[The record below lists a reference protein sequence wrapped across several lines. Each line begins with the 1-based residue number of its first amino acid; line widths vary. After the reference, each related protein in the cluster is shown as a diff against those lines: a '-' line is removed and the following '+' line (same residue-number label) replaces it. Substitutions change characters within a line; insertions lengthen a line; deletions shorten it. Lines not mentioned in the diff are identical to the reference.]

1 MSSALINKHITRT
14 LLAGYDASTIDSAWL
29 DDVHDWLTPDDDMRV
44 WVDASFGVIKDG
56 SNIISSIANLGA
68 TRLPF
73 WGDYSPATSATT
85 YVTGGSGI
93 GGHPAWSNA
102 NTTSFGFF
110 GKARAGTIRYN
121 QIRRLYRTGI
131 TMVAVYRKTNSSL
144 TTPLGFGQ
152 FNNVISLRNTAGSP
166 GNASF
171 IVGGFSGSWTATDT
185 STATIANSQNNIIGG
200 TFDGPSLEVKVYVE
214 GVAAGSG
221 ATGTNYF
228 PLVGA
233 AQNTTTQE
241 FILLSGSSGGKL
253 SSTVTSA
260 DDVSAPTG
268 TSSEAQ
274 AVFHSLMVFGT
285 TLSPARMASL
295 NSLLRT
301 RIGV

>member
-1 MSSALINKHITRT
+1 MALAFTNKHTTRA

-29 DDVHDWLTPDDDMRV
+29 DIVKGWLTPDDDMRV

-56 SNIISSIANLGA
+56 SNVISSIANLGA

-73 WGDYSPATSATT
+73 WGDYTPATSATT

-93 GGHPAWSNA
+93 GGYPAWSNA
-102 NTTSFGFF
+102 NGSSFGFF
-110 GKARAGTIRYN
+110 GKARAGTIRYA

-144 TTPLGFGQ
+144 TTPLGYGQ
-152 FNNVISLRNTAGSP
+152 FNTRLYLSNTAGSP

-171 IVGGFSGSWTATDT
+171 SVGGFSGSWTATDT
-185 STATIANSQNNIIGG
+185 STATIANNQVNIIGG
-200 TFDGPSLEVKVYVE
+200 TFDGPTLAVKVYVE

-228 PLVGA
+228 PLVGSVNNA
-233 AQNTTTQE
+233 KH
-241 FILLSGSSGGKL
+241 ILVSGSSGGL
-253 SSTVTSA
+253 LAATDTSA
-260 DDVSAPTG
+260 DDPSAPTG
-268 TSSEAQ
+268 GTSEAQ

-285 TLSPARMASL
+285 TFSPTRMASL
-295 NSLLRT
+295 NALLRA
-301 RIGV
+301 RIGP